1 MKGYLLDTSIC
12 IFLFRNKY
20 DIGKR
25 LNELDVNECYISE
38 VTVAELKY
46 GIENSKQ
53 REIESQKLDRFLKR
67 INIVPFC
74 ESIDLYAKEKARL
87 RKEGFLIDDFDLLI
101 GCAALSRDLIMV
113 TDYYWCDKIAQI

>member
-53 REIESQKLDRFLKR
+53 REIESQKLDRF
-67 INIVPFC
+67 
-74 ESIDLYAKEKARL
+74 
-87 RKEGFLIDDFDLLI
+87 
-101 GCAALSRDLIMV
+101 
-113 TDYYWCDKIAQI
+113 

>member
-74 ESIDLYAKEKARL
+74 ESIYMRKKKLVCEKKDFSL
-87 RKEGFLIDDFDLLI
+87 MILIF
-101 GCAALSRDLIMV
+101 
-113 TDYYWCDKIAQI
+113 